1 MEAQE
6 PEEPDV
12 AASSSNGIPV
22 GVAVA
27 LDWSQVH
34 YLSTGKLDIETWPV
48 PTPFPDYEF
57 KGYDISKDKSRVAA
71 WFVRKGAMGP
81 GTRRPQKGAGAG
93 VNMPWHK
100 QLQKA
105 RNMGA
110 EQAFEFKKLSSD
122 LYVPKW
128 KRVKVEPNADAAPDE
143 SSDRSISPSLSI

>member
-1 MEAQE
+1 MCSECIATRRS
-6 PEEPDV
+6 P
-12 AASSSNGIPV
+12 AT
-22 GVAVA
+22 
-27 LDWSQVH
+27 
-34 YLSTGKLDIETWPV
+34 YLSNFLLEDHCQ
-48 PTPFPDYEF
+48 
-57 KGYDISKDKSRVAA
+57 YDISKDRSSVAA

-93 VNMPWHK
+93 VNRPWHK

-122 LYVPKW
+122 LYVPRW

-143 SSDRSISPSLSI
+143 SYDRSISPSLSI